1 MCGRFVRSSS
11 AAAIAKVFGVA
22 ASDIP
27 ASSYNIAPTQSVA
40 AIVRSPDA
48 GLQLQSLRWGLIPSW
63 AKDSAIG
70 SKLINARAET
80 IAEKPSFRSAF
91 RQRRCL
97 IVADGFYE
105 WQQVP
110 SSRQK
115 QPYFIGLQ
123 DEGLFAFAGLYEHWH
138 SSEGEILNTCTI
150 ITTAANELIEPIHNR
165 MPVLLAPQNYELW
178 LDNSSCEVDRLQGL
192 LAPYPAAAMQVYPV
206 SRSVNSPK
214 NNSPECKQPQ
224 LP

>member
-11 AAAIAKVFGVA
+11 AAAIAKFFGVA

-27 ASSYNIAPTQSVA
+27 PSYNIAPTQPVA
-40 AIVRSPDA
+40 AIVHSPDV

-63 AKDSAIG
+63 AKDPTIG

-80 IAEKPSFRSAF
+80 VAEKPSFRSAF

-97 IVADGFYE
+97 IPADGFYE

-123 DEGLFAFAGLYEHWH
+123 DEGLFAFAGLYEQWH
-138 SSEGEILNTCTI
+138 SPEGEISNTCTI
-150 ITTAANELIEPIHNR
+150 ITTTANELVEPIHER
-165 MPVLLAPQNYELW
+165 MPVILAPENYDLW
-178 LDNSSCEVDRLQGL
+178 LDRSRCEVDRLHEL
-192 LAPYPAAAMQVYPV
+192 LAPYPADAMQIYPV
-206 SRSVNSPK
+206 SRIVNSPK

-224 LP
+224 VA